1 MAKFI
6 LVLVVHVLVYTMA
19 IFGSEQKKS
28 GKIVFVIQCIARFSF
43 FVSFM
48 LINRIHYI
56 LFILNSEE
64 STFVGETEIRLT
76 ERVWKI
82 KHVSN
87 DNRSTTKTSNYVVF
101 FAYISTFK

>member
-56 LFILNSEE
+56 PFILNSEE
-64 STFVGETEIRLT
+64 STFVGETEIRLKK
-76 ERVWKI
+76 VK
-82 KHVSN
+82 N
-87 DNRSTTKTSNYVVF
+87 DQLFHIN
-101 FAYISTFK
+101 FKLFHIIRLKSLEN